1 MGKNKKFKKNKNKVH
16 SLGQAVKKE
25 QEVKTVTPAVEV
37 VNNPVAREVEQ
48 EVETPKAK
56 RNYPERKPRP
66 VRPVYEGMNVSL
78 DLMQTKEGPY
88 EKDVLTI
95 SYHSEDK
102 KMLLELTLRQY
113 LLAYEIREDMA
124 PRILQFLWSTS
135 KRINYRKTY
144 AMTMQVAAEE
154 LDLSYT
160 SIKKVMKKLIQNEII
175 TKEEAGY
182 AFTESAERFLETL
195 ITNKQIVLSFESTEE

>member
-1 MGKNKKFKKNKNKVH
+1 MGKNKKFKKNKNKA
-16 SLGQAVKKE
+16 SSISQAVKKE
-25 QEVKTVTPAVEV
+25 QEVKTVAPAVEV
-37 VNNPVAREVEQ
+37 VNEPVAREVKQ
-48 EVETPKAK
+48 EAETPKAK

-66 VRPVYEGMNVSL
+66 TYEGMNVSL

-95 SYHSEDK
+95 AYHSEDK

-124 PRILQFLWSTS
+124 PRILHFLWSTS
-135 KRINYRKTY
+135 KRINYRKTCS
-144 AMTMQVAAEE
+144 MKMQDIAEE
-154 LDLSYT
+154 LELSYAN
-160 SIKKVMKKLIQNEII
+160 IQKVMKKLIQNEII
-175 TKEEAGY
+175 TKEETGY
-182 AFTESAERFLETL
+182 AFIESAERFLETL